1 MKFTELV
8 ALAKA
13 GYSLA
18 DIKELQ
24 KLADE
29 SEAIET
35 PQPTTVE
42 TVEGEDPTV
51 ETPNLN
57 TESVEEDEATPDY
70 KKLYEDSLIKLAEA
84 QKVNIN
90 QPMPKSND
98 EESLASAIRSF
109 M

>member
-18 DIKELQ
+18 DIKELK

-35 PQPTTVE
+35 PQPT
-42 TVEGEDPTV
+42 V

-57 TESVEEDEATPDY
+57 TESVEEAEATPDY

-84 QKVNIN
+84 QKANIN
-90 QPMPKSND
+90 QPMPDSND
-98 EESLASAIRSF
+98 EESLASAIMRF